1 VAGWKILLT
10 PKTTNRSRTAGLL
23 FALLPALCMYGVG
36 QGVTVTGHVTAYG
49 DTPAAGSPDTVVWL
63 TPVAQS
69 GTDAV
74 PAMPMHA
81 VLRQK
86 NKSFEPHLLVVTK
99 GSSVDFPNLDP
110 WFHNVFSLFNGKRFD
125 LGLYEAGT
133 SRTVHFDREGVSY
146 IFCNI
151 HPEMSG
157 VVVVVPSPYYAI
169 AGKGGDFSVGG
180 VPPGKYTLHVWSEN
194 ALPET
199 LEGLTRQ
206 VEINGTTQSVGTLRV
221 RESETAKVQHKNKYG
236 RDYEPPSP
244 SNPVYTQP

>member
-1 VAGWKILLT
+1 LLLAALSVLVAQCAAQ
-10 PKTTNRSRTAGLL
+10 S
-23 FALLPALCMYGVG
+23 
-36 QGVTVTGHVTAYG
+36 VTVTGRVTTYS
-49 DTPAAGSPDTVVWL
+49 DRPASSASSVVWL
-63 TPVAQS
+63 TPVVQP
-69 GTDAV
+69 GGDAV
-74 PAMPMHA
+74 AAQPVHA

-151 HPEMSG
+151 HPEMSA
-157 VVVVVPSPYYAI
+157 VVVVVSSPYFAVI
-169 AGKGGDFSVGG
+169 GKGGEFSIPDT
-180 VPPGKYTLHVWSEN
+180 PPGKYMLHVWSEN

-199 LEGLTRQ
+199 LEGATRP
-206 VEINGTTQSVGTLRV
+206 VEVSGTVYSVGTLRV
-221 RESETAKVQHKNKYG
+221 RESETAKMQHKNKYG
-236 RDYEPPSP
+236 RDYEPSSP

>member
-1 VAGWKILLT
+1 VLCALVACC
-10 PKTTNRSRTAGLL
+10 SA
-23 FALLPALCMYGVG
+23 
-36 QGVTVTGHVTAYG
+36 QGVTVSGRVTTYG
-49 DTPAAGSPDTVVWL
+49 ETAASSASAVVWL
-63 TPVAQS
+63 TPVVQA
-69 GTDAV
+69 GGDATPV
-74 PAMPMHA
+74 GPMHA

-110 WFHNVFSLFNGKRFD
+110 WFHNVFSLFNGKKFD

-151 HPEMSG
+151 HPEMSA
-157 VVVVVPSPYYAI
+157 VVVVVSSPYFAVI
-169 AGKGGDFSVGG
+169 GKDGEFSISGT
-180 VPPGKYTLHVWSEN
+180 PPGKYTLRVWSEN

-199 LEGLTRQ
+199 LAGLTRT
-206 VEINGTTQSVGTLRV
+206 VEVSGTVYSVGTLRV
-221 RESETAKVQHKNKYG
+221 RESETAKTQHKNKYG
-236 RDYEPPSP
+236 RDYEPPSA